1 MRLGNSTSDYDFWVT
16 KLPEAG
22 YTIGQNDQT
31 AHGGLLCVS
40 GKGYRNGSVAVRTD
54 ATTP

>member
-22 YTIGQNDQT
+22 YTIGQNDKT
-31 AHGGLLCVS
+31 ADGGLLCVS